1 MNKIHYKEY
10 PKMFIGD
17 SATASLTVRYPH
29 SAKALHFKTE
39 GICEA
44 YVVDENAEIG
54 EHYKLVHSG
63 RYWVRIYDDTSLSFS
78 AAADS
83 ILIYRAGDR
92 GCVIQLI
99 NPTHVNGEELKI
111 IDEEEIYNA

>member
-1 MNKIHYKEY
+1 MEKIYYKEY

-17 SATASLTVRYPH
+17 SEQGSLTVRYAY
-29 SAKALHFKTE
+29 SAKALHFDTS
-39 GICEA
+39 GVCEA

-54 EHYKLVHSG
+54 EHYKLGHSG

-83 ILIYRAGDR
+83 ILIYRAGER

-111 IDEEEIYNA
+111 IDDEEIYNA

>member
-17 SATASLTVRYPH
+17 SATASLTVRYPM
-29 SAKALHFKTE
+29 SAKALHFGE
-39 GICEA
+39 SGVYEA

-54 EHYKLVHSG
+54 EHYKLVHAG
-63 RYWVRIYDDTSLSFS
+63 RRLVKIYDDTSLSFS

-83 ILIYRAGDR
+83 ILIYRAGER